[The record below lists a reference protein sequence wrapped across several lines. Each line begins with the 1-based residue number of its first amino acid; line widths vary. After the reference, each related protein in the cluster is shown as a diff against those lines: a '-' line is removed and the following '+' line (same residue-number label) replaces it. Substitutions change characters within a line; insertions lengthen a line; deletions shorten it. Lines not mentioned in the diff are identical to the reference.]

1 MFHSQGKISSIDTSV
16 LLNSFVGTPTLATRD
31 QAPTLIPRQD
41 TSRPP
46 SIPWPRKRLEQLF
59 LKGHFDLQLTPPQ
72 SEAPLPTHFFTFHIP
87 TLIHL
92 EIQASSNTP
101 VDLHLILD
109 SALRLKH
116 LAIHSHGSFL
126 DSQGS
131 PSSLTTT
138 VATSGPDNR
147 NTHQCLQSLKIQY
160 LKINQQQLA
169 EIGSRCPNLIEFQS
183 LSSPGNIWKQRP
195 DPVAHL
201 AQPSS
206 QQQQHPQQQEQ
217 PRQQAE
223 MSLVRKLAQSCP
235 RLTKLHVGHQQGG
248 FHLDSISEA
257 ITLFPSLTSFGL
269 PALDCSKTTMDTIK
283 GIQQRWYASCL
294 GQRSSIRRST
304 NFLTK
309 LTIMNVSSSERI
321 SQAIHDYLCWSP
333 FLREFYAYNTT
344 LYLEQ
349 MQSGAVAPGPVVVVA
364 NHDVHDHQQDQQR
377 IGFEPMGSSTDPSSN
392 NHTIRSHESTSTS
405 VPEPTSPAMQ
415 TTPQYPHQQQ
425 SQQQQQGARYWACTN
440 LEILVVRFA
449 RAPWRN
455 LSEPPQRSKDT
466 FGFLSRLQRLQRL
479 CIKEGLMLEAGR
491 EYDALK
497 ELRALEQVVF
507 TTCYPIPIK
516 PADMRAWIEQ
526 EGENGLG
533 NGALKRVVIRRQKQN
548 PGPDQEMEAWFQEQH
563 PQLKFSFEV
572 TDCCEEEFSF

>member
-1 MFHSQGKISSIDTSV
+1 MLHETK
-16 LLNSFVGTPTLATRD
+16 
-31 QAPTLIPRQD
+31 
-41 TSRPP
+41 
-46 SIPWPRKRLEQLF
+46 
-59 LKGHFDLQLTPPQ
+59 LTPPP
-72 SEAPLPTHFFTFHIP
+72 SEAPLPTQFFSFHIP

-109 SALRLKH
+109 SALRLKR
-116 LAIHSHGSFL
+116 LAVYSHGSFL
-126 DSQGS
+126 DIQGS
-131 PSSLTTT
+131 PPSLTTT
-138 VATSGPDNR
+138 ATTPCPDNR
-147 NTHQCLQSLKIQY
+147 KTHECLQSLKIQY
-160 LKINQQQLA
+160 LKISQRQVA

-195 DPVAHL
+195 DLAAHL
-201 AQPSS
+201 AQPIP
-206 QQQQHPQQQEQ
+206 QQQLQQQEQ
-217 PRQQAE
+217 TQQQAE

-257 ITLFPSLTSFGL
+257 LTLFPNLTSFGL

-283 GIQQRWYASCL
+283 GLQQRCYASCL
-294 GQRSSIRRST
+294 GQGTTIRRST

-321 SQAIHDYLCWSP
+321 SQAIHDYMCWSP

-349 MQSGAVAPGPVVVVA
+349 MQSGAVASGPLMI
-364 NHDVHDHQQDQQR
+364 NHDMHEHQQQQQH
-377 IGFEPMGSSTDPSSN
+377 GSEPGSSDASSN
-392 NHTIRSHESTSTS
+392 NHTMRSQENSSAL
-405 VPEPTSPAMQ
+405 VLEPTSPTMQ
-415 TTPQYPHQQQ
+415 TTPQQHHQQP
-425 SQQQQQGARYWACTN
+425 QQQQGARYWACTN
-440 LEILVVRFA
+440 LETLVVRFA

-479 CIKEGLMLEAGR
+479 CIKEGLMLDAGR
-491 EYDALK
+491 EYDALR

-516 PADMRAWIEQ
+516 PADMMAWIGKE
-526 EGENGLG
+526 EGDSSCGSG
-533 NGALKRVVIRRQKQN
+533 GQLKQIVIRRQKQN
-548 PGPDQEMEAWFQEQH
+548 PGPDQEMEAWFREQH
-563 PQLKFSFEV
+563 PRLRFLFEV
-572 TDCCEEEFSF
+572 TDCCEEEFSFL

>member
-1 MFHSQGKISSIDTSV
+1 MPPVH
-16 LLNSFVGTPTLATRD
+16 LLYLGRGRD
-31 QAPTLIPRQD
+31 
-41 TSRPP
+41 
-46 SIPWPRKRLEQLF
+46 
-59 LKGHFDLQLTPPQ
+59 
-72 SEAPLPTHFFTFHIP
+72 
-87 TLIHL
+87 
-92 EIQASSNTP
+92 SSNSSSKATSTYSSP
-101 VDLHLILD
+101 RH
-109 SALRLKH
+109 RLKRRFR
-116 LAIHSHGSFL
+116 L
-126 DSQGS
+126 
-131 PSSLTTT
+131 
-138 VATSGPDNR
+138 
-147 NTHQCLQSLKIQY
+147 Y

-169 EIGSRCPNLIEFQS
+169 EIGSRCPNLLEFQS

-206 QQQQHPQQQEQ
+206 QHQQYPQQQEQ
-217 PRQQAE
+217 PQQQAE

-294 GQRSSIRRST
+294 GQGSTIIRQST

-349 MQSGAVAPGPVVVVA
+349 MQSGAVAPGPVVVAA
-364 NHDVHDHQQDQQR
+364 NHDVHEHQQDQQPIR
-377 IGFEPMGSSTDPSSN
+377 SEPMGSSTNPSSN
-392 NHTIRSHESTSTS
+392 NHTIQSQESASTS
-405 VPEPTSPAMQ
+405 VPEPTSPVMQ
-415 TTPQYPHQQQ
+415 TMPQHPHQQQ

-466 FGFLSRLQRLQRL
+466 FGFLSGLQRLQRL

-516 PADMRAWIEQ
+516 PTDMSAWIEQ
-526 EGENGLG
+526 EREDGFG
-533 NGALKRVVIRRQKQN
+533 NGTLKRVVIRRQKQN

-563 PQLKFSFEV
+563 PQLKFSFEM
-572 TDCCEEEFSF
+572 TDCCEEEFSFS